1 MNVMMK
7 NFIFEIKT
15 ELTKIQIPGKKE
27 VISSAISVILAVMTL
42 GILFFF
48 LDSTFKFFL
57 GKLIGY

>member
-1 MNVMMK
+1 MNVMIK

-15 ELTKIQIPGKKE
+15 ELTKIQIPSKKE

-48 LDSTFKFFL
+48 LDSAFKFFL